1 MRILIYPH
9 DLGLGGSQLNAI
21 ELGAAVQALGHGV
34 VLFGQPGAL
43 VRHATELGLD
53 YVEAPLP
60 GKRPSPRVVRAL
72 AKTVRERR
80 IEVLHGYEWP
90 PALECLAAARL
101 VPGTTAV
108 CTVMSMAVAPFIP
121 YTMPLVVGTEQIR
134 QVETD
139 AGRRRVALM
148 EPPVDTSVN
157 SVATVSAATVSAA
170 TVSAAAVS
178 GGTFRSHWGL
188 GDDALAVVCVT
199 RLAQELKLEGI
210 LAAMESVRALS
221 REWPVRLI
229 IAGSGPA
236 AEVVH
241 HHARRINDEAGRRLV
256 ILTGEL
262 ADPRP
267 AYAAADVVLGMGG
280 SALRGLAFGKPLVV
294 QGEQGFWELLT
305 PETLPT
311 FLWQGW
317 YGSGPGTTGEGI
329 PALTAILA
337 RLFDDPGLRR
347 ALGSLGRNVVE
358 DRFSLSGAAER
369 QIELYGQFTVS
380 RPGAAEAARAE
391 AVAFARYC
399 SYVAGRRWQRLT
411 GRAATDDFN
420 ARPVAAAHIPVPAV
434 SRP

>member
-21 ELGAAVQALGHGV
+21 ELGAAVQALGHRV

-43 VRHATELGLD
+43 VRHATERGLD

-72 AKTVRERR
+72 TKTVRERR

-101 VPGTTAV
+101 IPGTTAV
-108 CTVMSMAVAPFIP
+108 STVMSMAVAPFIP

-134 QVETD
+134 QVEDD

-157 SVATVSAATVSAA
+157 
-170 TVSAAAVS
+170 SAAAVS

-317 YGSGPGTTGEGI
+317 YGSGPGSSGEGV
-329 PALTAILA
+329 PALTAVLT

-347 ALGSLGRNVVE
+347 VLGSLGRNVVE

-369 QIELYGQFTVS
+369 QVQLYGQFTIS

-420 ARPVAAAHIPVPAV
+420 ARPVAAAHITVPAV

>member
-21 ELGAAVQALGHGV
+21 ELGAAVQALGHDV

-108 CTVMSMAVAPFIP
+108 STVMSMAVAPFIP
-121 YTMPLVVGTEQIR
+121 YTMHLVVGTEQIR
-134 QVETD
+134 QVETA

-157 SVATVSAATVSAA
+157 SVATVSAATVG
-170 TVSAAAVS
+170 

-236 AEVVH
+236 AEIVH
-241 HHARRINDEAGRRLV
+241 HHARRINDDAGRRLV

-329 PALTAILA
+329 PALTAILT
-337 RLFDDPGLRR
+337 RLFDDPDLRR

-369 QIELYGQFTVS
+369 QVELYGQFTVS

-420 ARPVAAAHIPVPAV
+420 ARPVAAAHIHVPAV

>member
-21 ELGAAVQALGHGV
+21 ELGAAVQALGHRV

-108 CTVMSMAVAPFIP
+108 STVMSMAVAPFIP

-134 QVETD
+134 QVETA

-157 SVATVSAATVSAA
+157 SVATVSAATVG
-170 TVSAAAVS
+170 

-236 AEVVH
+236 AEIVH
-241 HHARRINDEAGRRLV
+241 HHARRINDDAGRRLV

-337 RLFDDPGLRR
+337 RLFDDPDLRR
-347 ALGSLGRNVVE
+347 ASGSLGRNVVE

-369 QIELYGQFTVS
+369 QVELYGQFTVS

-420 ARPVAAAHIPVPAV
+420 ARPVAAAHIHVPAV

>member
-21 ELGAAVQALGHGV
+21 ELGAAVQALGHDV

-101 VPGTTAV
+101 IPGTKAV
-108 CTVMSMAVAPFIP
+108 STVMSMAVASFIP

-157 SVATVSAATVSAA
+157 SAAV
-170 TVSAAAVS
+170 VS

-221 REWPVRLI
+221 REWPARLI

-236 AEVVH
+236 AETVH

-317 YGSGPGTTGEGI
+317 YGSGPGNSGEGI
-329 PALTAILA
+329 PALTAILS
-337 RLFDDPGLRR
+337 RLFDDPALRR

-369 QIELYGQFTVS
+369 QVELYGQFTVS
-380 RPGAAEAARAE
+380 RLGAAEAARAE

>member
-21 ELGAAVQALGHGV
+21 ELGAAVQALGHDV

-108 CTVMSMAVAPFIP
+108 STVMSMAVAPFIP

-134 QVETD
+134 QVETA

-157 SVATVSAATVSAA
+157 SVATVSAATVG
-170 TVSAAAVS
+170 

-236 AEVVH
+236 AEIVH
-241 HHARRINDEAGRRLV
+241 HHARRINDDAGRRLV

-337 RLFDDPGLRR
+337 RLFDDPDLRR

-369 QIELYGQFTVS
+369 QVELYGQFTVS

-399 SYVAGRRWQRLT
+399 SYVAARRWQRLT

-420 ARPVAAAHIPVPAV
+420 ARPVAAAHIHVPAV

>member
-21 ELGAAVQALGHGV
+21 ELGSAVQALGHDV

-90 PALECLAAARL
+90 PVLECLAAARL

-108 CTVMSMAVAPFIP
+108 STVMSMAVAPFIP

-134 QVETD
+134 QVETA

-157 SVATVSAATVSAA
+157 SVATVSAATVG
-170 TVSAAAVS
+170 

-236 AEVVH
+236 AEIVH
-241 HHARRINDEAGRRLV
+241 HHARRINDDAGRRLV

-337 RLFDDPGLRR
+337 RLFDDPDLRR

-369 QIELYGQFTVS
+369 QVELYGQFTVS

-420 ARPVAAAHIPVPAV
+420 ARPVAAAHIHVPAV